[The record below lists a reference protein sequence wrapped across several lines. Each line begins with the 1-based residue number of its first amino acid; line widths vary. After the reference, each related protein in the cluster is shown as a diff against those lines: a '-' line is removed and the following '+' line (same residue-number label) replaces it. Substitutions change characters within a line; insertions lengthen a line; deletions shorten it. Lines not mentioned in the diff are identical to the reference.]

1 MADTTPGHYTE
12 SQTRK
17 YQANGPISWGVT
29 FRKVAGRDGRE
40 GEGIRAALAFAV
52 EKSDQFQ
59 AWAENHPT
67 LWAPAST
74 APKAPKAKA
83 KAKAPK
89 APKAKAKA
97 PKAPRA
103 AKAPKA
109 PKAKAPEQT
118 TIAGTE
124 AK

>member
-1 MADTTPGHYTE
+1 MAEKTPGHYTE
-12 SQTRK
+12 SSTRK
-17 YQANGPISWGVT
+17 YQANGPVSWGAT
-29 FRKVAGRDGRE
+29 FRKVAGKDGRE

-52 EKSDQFQ
+52 ERSDQFQ
-59 AWAENHPT
+59 AWAANHPT

-83 KAKAPK
+83 PKAPKAK

-97 PKAPRA
+97 PRAPK
-103 AKAPKA
+103 AKAP
-109 PKAKAPEQT
+109 KAPEQT

>member
-1 MADTTPGHYTE
+1 MAEKTPGHYTE
-12 SQTRK
+12 SSTRK
-17 YQANGPISWGVT
+17 YQANGPVSWGAT
-29 FRKVAGRDGRE
+29 FRKVAGKDGRE

-52 EKSDQFQ
+52 ERSDQFQ
-59 AWAENHPT
+59 AWAANHPT

-74 APKAPKAKA
+74 APKAP
-83 KAKAPK
+83 
-89 APKAKAKA
+89 
-97 PKAPRA
+97 R

-109 PKAKAPEQT
+109 PKAKAPKAKRDPVVAALAKHAEQT